1 MSQGEIVSGGVVSW
15 ATKDHELGGATLS
28 PERAYISEKVLE
40 NTDTHASYMNTMFW
54 TAITVG
60 VIGGLALVAL
70 FLLAWFD
77 KAIPDALG
85 SALQWALVILG
96 VLLVGE
102 ALLGKVTVS
111 RNE

>member
-1 MSQGEIVSGGVVSW
+1 MSQSIAALAGGGD
-15 ATKDHELGGATLS
+15 APAPPK
-28 PERAYISEKVLE
+28 PAYISEKVLE
-40 NTDTHASYMNTMFW
+40 NTDTHAAYMNTMFW

-60 VIGGLALVAL
+60 VIGGMALVAL
-70 FLLAWFD
+70 FVLAWND

-85 SALQWALVILG
+85 SALQWALIILG

>member
-1 MSQGEIVSGGVVSW
+1 MSVGGSIS
-15 ATKDHELGGATLS
+15 AASTDRAAGAAGATTLT
-28 PERAYISEKVLE
+28 PKPAYISEKVLE
-40 NTDTHASYMNTMFW
+40 NTDTHAAYMNTMFW

-70 FLLAWFD
+70 FVLAWND
-77 KAIPDALG
+77 KTIPDALG
-85 SALQWALVILG
+85 SALQWALIILG